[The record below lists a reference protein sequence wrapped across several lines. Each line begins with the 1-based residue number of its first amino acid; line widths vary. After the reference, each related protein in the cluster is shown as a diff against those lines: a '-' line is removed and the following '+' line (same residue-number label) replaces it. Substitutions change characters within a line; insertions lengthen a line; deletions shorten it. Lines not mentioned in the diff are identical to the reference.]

1 MCVSCGCGTKTVNA
15 DDNFGTITPYGIPAP
30 AVNNPTTLGEK

>member
-1 MCVSCGCGTKTVNA
+1 MCTQCGCGTSTVNA
-15 DDNFGTITPYGIPAP
+15 DDNFGTINPYGIPAP